1 MAFFKKNQVEEEDKN
16 KTPKKKKSAAREWF
30 DSILFAVIAAS
41 LIRWLLFEPF
51 QIPTSSME
59 NSLLVGD
66 FLFVSKVHYGART
79 TKTPLQI
86 PLTHQTI
93 WGTESTKSYLDWIQL
108 PQFRLPGFS
117 DIERNDVVVFNFPSE
132 EQHPSDLRTNYI
144 KRCIAIAGDEI
155 EVKDRVVY
163 VNGSKVEFPKQS
175 QHKYLVITSQYL
187 EEKTFYQ
194 LGIPIDDQTGAVYPT
209 PYHYRDI
216 DIFGKQEELKEDMKM
231 RLKQRYLGSYDN
243 LEEYLKQDGF
253 AYVMD
258 LSQGEIEKM
267 KTYPKLFKEV
277 TPLLSTQGNLF
288 PHNNMFFPNWN
299 LTKAGVKES
308 AFNWTV
314 DNFGALKV
322 PKEGWKMPVTAEN
335 MALYGKYIQD
345 YEGNENVEISNGTLK
360 IDGNTLSEYTFKQN
374 YYFMMGDNRHSSA
387 DSRSWGFVPEDHV
400 VGKATLVFM
409 SIDPDFNKGGF
420 FSRIRWDRAF
430 SLISDM

>member
-86 PLTHQTI
+86 PLTHQTV
-93 WGTESTKSYLDWIQL
+93 WGTDSTKSYLDWIQL
-108 PQFRLPGFS
+108 PQWRLPGFS

-163 VNGSKVEFPKQS
+163 VNGNKVDFPKQS
-175 QHKYLVITSQYL
+175 QHNYLVIASETLQ
-187 EEKTFYQ
+187 KDTFYK
-194 LGIPIDDQTGAVYPT
+194 LGIPIDHQTGAVHPSPYDTYPN
-209 PYHYRDI
+209 YYYQSM
-216 DIFGKQEELKEDMKM
+216 QEEMQQMIAGTSSTYKEVEKYVG
-231 RLKQRYLGSYDN
+231 QN
-243 LEEYLKQDGF
+243 VA
-253 AYVMD
+253 AYTMD
-258 LSQGEIEKM
+258 LSQEEISELK
-267 KTYPKLFKEV
+267 KYPKLIKEII
-277 TPLLSTQGNLF
+277 PIIKNQGNLF
-288 PHNNMFFPNWN
+288 PHKNMFFPNWD
-299 LTKAGVKES
+299 LTKAGVEES

-335 MALYGKYIQD
+335 LALYGKYIQD

-360 IDGNTLSEYTFKQN
+360 IGGNQLSEYVFKQN

-409 SIDPDFNKGGF
+409 SIDPDYNKGGV
-420 FSRIRWDRAF
+420 FSRIRWNRAF